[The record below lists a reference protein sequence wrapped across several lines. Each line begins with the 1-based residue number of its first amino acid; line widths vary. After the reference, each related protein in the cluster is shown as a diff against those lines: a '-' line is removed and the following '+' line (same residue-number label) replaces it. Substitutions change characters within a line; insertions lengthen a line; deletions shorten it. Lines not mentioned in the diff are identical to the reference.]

1 MNAAMHLVD
10 VTDFSLPDGTRSADW
25 FRSAFETLGLLG
37 GIDLIVYD
45 GTAGDLPSI
54 DLVSG
59 EGNGIIVTGS
69 AGPVYEDKPWIEPL
83 LDFLTAAHE
92 ANCWILG
99 VCFGHHALAV
109 ALGGE
114 VKENPRGREMGT
126 VGIHLTPEGRES
138 PLFDGFESGDK
149 VNLVH
154 RTHITRMPEGAT
166 RLAYNRMTKVQAFSI
181 GRSFGYQPHPEMTP
195 PILEQL
201 SRMYGPVLIRKEH
214 FVDDDGHLED
224 LISTIAETPESMGIL
239 KNFVS
244 MISRKSI

>member
-1 MNAAMHLVD
+1 MKVAVHLVD

-25 FRSAFETLGLLG
+25 FRSAFETLGLRG
-37 GIDLIVYD
+37 RIDLIVYD
-45 GTAGDLPSI
+45 GTVGELPSLDI
-54 DLVSG
+54 VSR

-83 LDFLTAAHE
+83 LESLVEAHQS
-92 ANCWILG
+92 NCWVLG

-126 VGIHLTPEGRES
+126 VRIHLTPEGRES

-154 RTHITRMPEGAT
+154 RTHVTRLPEGAT
-166 RLAYNRMTKVQAFSI
+166 RLAYNRMTKVQSFSI

-195 PILEQL
+195 SILEQL
-201 SRMYGPVLIRKEH
+201 SRMYEPVLIRKEH
-214 FVDDDGHLED
+214 FVDDGEHLED
-224 LISTIAETPESMGIL
+224 LISTFAETPESMQIL
-239 KNFVS
+239 RNFVN
-244 MISRKSI
+244 MISGKSI